1 LFRFAF
7 SFCRFLAALFIFE
20 DFYNRLFMR
29 DFPRILHRPGSMHA
43 EHLSVPIFS

>member
-20 DFYNRLFMR
+20 DFYNRLF
-29 DFPRILHRPGSMHA
+29 IVH
-43 EHLSVPIFS
+43 VV